1 MELWKRSFTTSS
13 ASELS
18 VMDELPMRRGWIAMF
33 SQSGSELVG
42 ICERLGFQPT
52 VVFTNNLNELTYHPG
67 TSNFNIVKWKH
78 DIIMDFLREEYS
90 SKKWLITLHGYLR
103 ILPADICEKFEVYNG
118 HPGDIRTYPVLKG
131 KDPQKKALELKLPST
146 GTVIHRVTPE
156 VDEGEIMRLHSC
168 LIEENETL
176 DSLIGK
182 LKERSIELW
191 VDFLKTRLLLNE
203 NWN

>member
-1 MELWKRSFTTSS
+1 MELLKKSS
-13 ASELS
+13 TILNVSELS
-18 VMDELPMRRGWIAMF
+18 VMDSLPVKKGWIAMF

-42 ICERLGFQPT
+42 ICERLGYQPSI
-52 VVFTNNLNELTYHPG
+52 VFTNNLNESTFH
-67 TSNFNIVKWKH
+67 TSVNNFNIVKWKH

-90 SKKWLITLHGYLR
+90 GKWLITLHGYLR

-118 HPGDIRTYPVLKG
+118 HPGDIRTYPILKG
-131 KDPQKKALELKLPST
+131 KDPQKKALELKLPTT

-156 VDEGEIMRLHSC
+156 VDEGEIMRLHAC
-168 LIEENETL
+168 RIEENETL

-191 VDFLKTRLLLNE
+191 VDFLNTRLMLNE
-203 NWN
+203 NWD